1 MDTNDYLATRYLDP
15 DQQRVV
21 VQPPVAVSS
30 NPNRVASGDLLV
42 RLGNV
47 PVADIETFLRVL
59 DVIRENKPDE
69 VVLFVERGPESFF
82 FAVKP

>member
-1 MDTNDYLATRYLDP
+1 MVDTNDYLATRYLDP

-21 VQPPVAVSS
+21 VQT
-30 NPNRVASGDLLV
+30 
-42 RLGNV
+42 